1 MGVHHS
7 TPVPTY
13 DDFDYD
19 PCSTPTTTKDGMDG
33 RTSENNNTVNAS
45 SGPCLSKDLPWSD
58 SRGQFYGIHFKNLSS
73 DVKDNSMILSTIP
86 GASPPRIVG
95 QQTTTT
101 RTATTTPDAT
111 PTTAANND
119 DYSDGD
125 VQTHVAAQTPQPP
138 RPPSC
143 SADGWHVNGHMDA
156 FGGRLVVR
164 DRHGK
169 LVAVVECTT
178 SCYLILG
185 LATMYPGQPPKHN
198 TSDGK
203 PLYVWARIYHSRR
216 LGLQFIIE
224 REDTKAKYVA
234 DACGEVFGPRM
245 IRIVSP
251 TGKACGF
258 ARQYFPDGVVT
269 DSRWDLLVGPGVDP
283 SIMICF
289 VAILNRYMGSGEIMS
304 SVVRRKMRQMR
315 RR

>member
-19 PCSTPTTTKDGMDG
+19 PFTQTTKDVDG
-33 RTSENNNTVNAS
+33 RTSENEANGIPS
-45 SGPCLSKDLPWSD
+45 LSDDLPCSD

-73 DVKDNSMILSTIP
+73 DVRHNSMILSTIP

-95 QQTTTT
+95 RTTA
-101 RTATTTPDAT
+101 ATTGTSTAPDAT
-111 PTTAANND
+111 NTAAD
-119 DYSDGD
+119 DDD
-125 VQTHVAAQTPQPP
+125 EEDMQTDAAFVAAPPPAPQPS
-138 RPPSC
+138 R
-143 SADGWHVNGHMDA
+143 SADGWRVNGRMDA
-156 FGGRLVVR
+156 FSGRLVLR
-164 DRHGK
+164 DKHGK

-185 LATMYPGQPPKHN
+185 RTMMYPGQPPKHN

-203 PLYVWARIYHSRR
+203 PLYVWASIYHSRR

-224 REDTKAKYVA
+224 REDNKAKYVA
-234 DACGEVFGPRM
+234 DACGDVFGPRM
-245 IRIVSP
+245 IRILSP
-251 TGKACGF
+251 NGKACAF
-258 ARQYFPDGVVT
+258 ARQYFPDGAVT

-289 VAILNRYMGSGEIMS
+289 VSILNRYMGSGEIMS

-315 RR
+315 R